1 MSLLNNVLRDLQTR
15 GAFGVEPLTGLEPVA
30 EAPTQHRWTALLLP
44 ALAVLSMASA
54 TVLWQPASDGRWLAS
69 FARIMVGADM
79 HSQSGLQTAAK
90 TSPQAEPDLTASG
103 DPSRGVFPDNKT
115 SESSPA
121 LLDDDVVDTAAD
133 APPAKSPSASADSP
147 PAVLADQY
155 VVQLGAFV
163 DPANAASLLK
173 FLQQNGFPILTRSTI
188 DAEGG
193 TLTRMLAGPYA
204 NRAAALSA
212 KEALEA
218 DGWLGYVRIKVD
230 TDTPAEPDLTASGDH
245 SRAVLPIDKTNQS
258 SPAPLDDDVVNTMA
272 DAPATAT
279 ISRRDTGDAATAAA
293 RFVTRGLI
301 AMRGNDLQTAER
313 LFREALT
320 IDPGDGATWSYL
332 YSVLVRASKPAAA
345 EQALRR
351 GLISARQPAP
361 LAKLYARMLLDRGE
375 TDAAV
380 SILRTHRPLPASDIE
395 YDAFLAA
402 LLQQLGQYTEAG
414 DIYRQLLTVEP
425 GTGSWWIGLAM
436 SYESLGN
443 RPDALSA
450 FERALRAESL
460 KIPLTRYARRRI
472 AELQAHD

>member
-30 EAPTQHRWTALLLP
+30 EAPTQHRWPALLLP

-79 HSQSGLQTAAK
+79 QPQSGFQTAPK
-90 TSPQAEPDLTASG
+90 TTPQAEPDLSASG
-103 DPSRGVFPDNKT
+103 DHSRAVFPDDKT

-133 APPAKSPSASADSP
+133 APPAESPSP
-147 PAVLADQY
+147 PANSPPADLADQY

-173 FLQQNGFPILTRSTI
+173 FLQQNGFSILTRSTI

-204 NRAAALSA
+204 NRADALSA

-218 DGWLGYVRIKVD
+218 DGWLGYVRIRVD
-230 TDTPAEPDLTASGDH
+230 ADTEPPSEFQT
-245 SRAVLPIDKTNQS
+245 IDKTSQS
-258 SPAPLDDDVVNTMA
+258 SPAPLDDDVVDTTA
-272 DAPATAT
+272 VAPATAT
-279 ISRRDTGDAATAAA
+279 MSRRDSGDAATAAG

-301 AMRGNDLQTAER
+301 AMRGNDRPTAER

-320 IDPGDGATWSYL
+320 IDPGDGAAWSYL

-351 GLISARQPAP
+351 GLISARQPAA

-375 TDAAV
+375 KDAAA
-380 SILRTHRPLPASDIE
+380 SILQTHRPLPASDIE

-472 AELQAHD
+472 AELQEHD

>member
-1 MSLLNNVLRDLQTR
+1 
-15 GAFGVEPLTGLEPVA
+15 
-30 EAPTQHRWTALLLP
+30 
-44 ALAVLSMASA
+44 
-54 TVLWQPASDGRWLAS
+54 
-69 FARIMVGADM
+69 
-79 HSQSGLQTAAK
+79 
-90 TSPQAEPDLTASG
+90 
-103 DPSRGVFPDNKT
+103 
-115 SESSPA
+115 
-121 LLDDDVVDTAAD
+121 
-133 APPAKSPSASADSP
+133 
-147 PAVLADQY
+147 
-155 VVQLGAFV
+155 
-163 DPANAASLLK
+163 
-173 FLQQNGFPILTRSTI
+173 
-188 DAEGG
+188 
-193 TLTRMLAGPYA
+193 
-204 NRAAALSA
+204 
-212 KEALEA
+212 
-218 DGWLGYVRIKVD
+218 
-230 TDTPAEPDLTASGDH
+230 
-245 SRAVLPIDKTNQS
+245 
-258 SPAPLDDDVVNTMA
+258 
-272 DAPATAT
+272 
-279 ISRRDTGDAATAAA
+279 
-293 RFVTRGLI
+293 
-301 AMRGNDLQTAER
+301 MRGNDLSTAER

-375 TDAAV
+375 TGAAV

-443 RPDALSA
+443 RPEALSA